1 MSFGRGRA
9 SLEFLTQWP
18 NDVNHNK
25 IRLDAVF
32 FIKLDDGSSVR
43 IKCDEIKRTEH
54 GNWNRVSVWK
64 KVRLDPEL
72 LYDAEGF
79 FTIEAELMVDQEES
93 NDEENPKK
101 SDFVKDIGG
110 IFSDVK
116 TADVEVIAGNEKFY
130 CHKNILSARC
140 AVFKNMLGPNTLE
153 SESNT
158 IEMREVPA
166 EAVESML
173 KFIYSGEIP
182 DGPEMLTLDLLNI
195 AEM

>member
-1 MSFGRGRA
+1 MPVALPGWPSPHLGGCVSFGRGRA
-9 SLEFLTQWP
+9 SLELLIQWP
-18 NDVNHNK
+18 KDVNHNK

-32 FIKLDDGSSVR
+32 LIKLEDGSSVR

-110 IFSDVK
+110 IFS
-116 TADVEVIAGNEKFY
+116 
-130 CHKNILSARC
+130 
-140 AVFKNMLGPNTLE
+140 
-153 SESNT
+153 
-158 IEMREVPA
+158 EMRNSIVIRI
-166 EAVESML
+166 L
-173 KFIYSGEIP
+173 
-182 DGPEMLTLDLLNI
+182 
-195 AEM
+195 

>member
-1 MSFGRGRA
+1 MARPPIAAHSDQALNCYHQTLCWKIGKEDWGSVGFLFLQLKTKIPGSSGVPVALPGWPSPHLGGCVSFGRGRA

-18 NDVNHNK
+18 KDVNHNK

-110 IFSDVK
+110 IFS
-116 TADVEVIAGNEKFY
+116 
-130 CHKNILSARC
+130 
-140 AVFKNMLGPNTLE
+140 
-153 SESNT
+153 
-158 IEMREVPA
+158 EMRNSIVIRI
-166 EAVESML
+166 L
-173 KFIYSGEIP
+173 
-182 DGPEMLTLDLLNI
+182 
-195 AEM
+195 